1 MEIKRKI
8 FELTK
13 FIVILEK
20 MEIAAEL
27 FYNDETNMDEY
38 NHHLGV
44 IHSIG
49 LSKNWDEFIEI
60 MDKNYS
66 MGIEDIISTYCS
78 DLGKEQ
84 K

>member
-8 FELTK
+8 FELIK
-13 FIVILEK
+13 SIVIQSET
-20 MEIAAEL
+20 EIAIDH
-27 FYNDETNMDEY
+27 FQKNETNIYDY

>member
-13 FIVILEK
+13 FIVIQSE

-66 MGIEDIISTYCS
+66 MGIEDVISTYCS

>member
-8 FELTK
+8 FELIK
-13 FIVILEK
+13 SIVIQSET
-20 MEIAAEL
+20 EIAIDL
-27 FYNDETNMDEY
+27 LHKDEINMDEY

-49 LSKNWDEFIEI
+49 LSKNWDEFIEV

-66 MGIEDIISTYCS
+66 MGIEDVISTYCS